1 MNRKLFAG
9 WTNVFSFTF
18 VQTAKGKF
26 KKTTL
31 IMTAIAFAI
40 AMLISIIMALV
51 QKQSVNSCLPIEK
64 VFVINDSNLTG
75 LDYSIIEEIGE
86 KYPEVSFVE
95 CEEEVENL
103 VATGTLGTLGTDPT
117 PDSGTLG
124 TDPAPDSDA
133 KENAMGPADVIVQ
146 ILKSEE
152 GYEVK
157 LVTPPDSEISR
168 SQGEEFLD
176 DFSGVINNAK
186 IKASGIE
193 EEKLEIVM
201 SYVSVNKMLAGDSEK
216 SVGQE
221 VMESILPMI
230 LSIILYLV
238 ILIYGINM
246 GNAVSVEKTSKLME
260 MMLTFTRPYALIFGK
275 ITALVSSAVV
285 QMLSIVFGFATGF
298 FLGDFVADNFV
309 YSGYDNYVIE
319 VIRIIQATNSMG
331 AFSVVSIV
339 LFMLTL
345 IASILFYCMLAATT
359 GSFANKTEDVANYMS
374 YFQLLAVAGY
384 LISLFLPMK
393 GIGWVNSILRIIPFT
408 SAFVLPSDILLGKI
422 TQLSG
427 LLYFM
432 LLLGFSV
439 VVSLVAGKI
448 YMNQIFFRGKKQ

>member
-1 MNRKLFAG
+1 M
-9 WTNVFSFTF
+9 
-18 VQTAKGKF
+18 
-26 KKTTL
+26 
-31 IMTAIAFAI
+31 
-40 AMLISIIMALV
+40 
-51 QKQSVNSCLPIEK
+51 
-64 VFVINDSNLTG
+64 
-75 LDYSIIEEIGE
+75 
-86 KYPEVSFVE
+86 
-95 CEEEVENL
+95 
-103 VATGTLGTLGTDPT
+103 
-117 PDSGTLG
+117 
-124 TDPAPDSDA
+124 
-133 KENAMGPADVIVQ
+133 
-146 ILKSEE
+146 
-152 GYEVK
+152 
-157 LVTPPDSEISR
+157 
-168 SQGEEFLD
+168 D

-285 QMLSIVFGFATGF
+285 QMLSIVFGFAVGF

-393 GIGWVNSILRIIPFT
+393 GIGWVNNILRIIPFT